1 MSTLY
6 TWFIQDHAC
15 GVSTKTQTGHSI
27 LYDPQGL
34 AVIFSHHQVCINIY
48 LAMCKYNCEPLWYD
62 LLTYCTYCV
71 HYKCSNFHLST
82 VRFDGVYLY
91 IDRIIDNQCLKFIFI
106 ICFTCKTKP
115 IMSLHDSVTK
125 MAHY

>member
-1 MSTLY
+1 MRVECQQRLRR
-6 TWFIQDHAC
+6 
-15 GVSTKTQTGHSI
+15 GVTR
-27 LYDPQGL
+27 
-34 AVIFSHHQVCINIY
+34 
-48 LAMCKYNCEPLWYD
+48 YD
-62 LLTYCTYCV
+62 LLIVYITNAQIFIC
-71 HYKCSNFHLST
+71 L

-91 IDRIIDNQCLKFIFI
+91 IDRIIDHQCLKFIII